1 MHELI
6 DIKITNLI
14 CNRVIAQ
21 RFSYFFILLNDL
33 MRLVIT
39 VFDNLCLYELVD

>member
-21 RFSYFFILLNDL
+21 RFSYFFYI
-33 MRLVIT
+33 VK
-39 VFDNLCLYELVD
+39 